1 MLALWFLEQVD
12 YNRTEKNLSKAEQKK
27 LNLDFSESEEMTGS
41 QIILINRFY
50 DSIDSI
56 GECSLVQQL
65 WYLSSLRIGFFKKD
79 TSLSYFYISYYEQI
93 TIEQYS

>member
-27 LNLDFSESEEMTGS
+27 LNLDFSESEEMTGG

-56 GECSLVQQL
+56 GDRV
-65 WYLSSLRIGFFKKD
+65 
-79 TSLSYFYISYYEQI
+79 
-93 TIEQYS
+93 